1 MPTRLDSSG
10 MRELRRE
17 IDIDAPPSAVWA
29 VLTNTGSYSDWN
41 PFIRRLSGDLRE
53 GAKLGVRIEPPGG
66 RAMTFKPTVLKVENE
81 RELRWLGRLLLPG
94 LFDGEHIFRIEALAD
109 GRTRFTQAERFSG
122 ILVRAFSTTLDKTE
136 LGFEQMNTAL
146 KAQAEA
152 R

>member
-1 MPTRLDSSG
+1 M
-10 MRELRRE
+10 
-17 IDIDAPPSAVWA
+17 VWA
-29 VLTNTGSYSDWN
+29 VLTSTGSYSDWN
-41 PFIRRLSGDLRE
+41 PFIRRVSGDLRE
-53 GAKLGVRIEPPGG
+53 GAKLDVWIEPPGG

-94 LFDGEHIFRIEALAD
+94 LLDGEHIFRLEALGD

-122 ILVRAFSTTLDKTE
+122 IFVRAFRTTLDKTE